1 MTEQQDREPR
11 LLAFICNWAYYTP
24 YEQAEVRRAA
34 SDGIRIV
41 RVPCSGRV
49 SPQLLLSALQ
59 EGYDAVVLVGC
70 APEACHYREGSRLA
84 QQRLETLRRFLA
96 YLGLEPERIHLF
108 WKSPLTGPPL
118 ADMLGEARTA
128 ARKAGAA
135 SRLMRVSE
143 P

>member
-34 SDGIRIV
+34 TDGIRIV

-49 SPQLLLSALQ
+49 NPQLLLSAVQ

-84 QQRLETLRRFLA
+84 QQRLETLRRFLPTSA
-96 YLGLEPERIHLF
+96 WNRSASTCSGRAR
-108 WKSPLTGPPL
+108 SPAHRWLTCSARL
-118 ADMLGEARTA
+118 ARRPARRA
-128 ARKAGAA
+128 Q
-135 SRLMRVSE
+135 LLV
-143 P
+143 